1 MKNKTDLKLLEKK
14 ILEFK
19 SNQIKNTHTEKEAMK
34 HILNQIYNYIESL
47 NIDTEN
53 SSVRS
58 EYQKMLHAV
67 NWIYKY
73 LYDRSNSNLKLEDVK
88 IFSSYVLE
96 KITWLWSIIDHLDK
110 KI

>member
-1 MKNKTDLKLLEKK
+1 MKEKTDIRLLEKK
-14 ILEFK
+14 ISEFK
-19 SNQIKNTHTEKEAMK
+19 SNQIKNTHSEKETIK
-34 HILNQIYNYIESL
+34 HILNQIYNHIDSL

-58 EYQKMLHAV
+58 EYQKILHAV

-88 IFSSYVLE
+88 IFSSYILE
-96 KITWLWSIIDHLDK
+96 KITWLGSIIDQLDK